1 MFGKVI
7 YFDEIKI
14 NEYKSALL
22 GKNSVK
28 INQIEVSDDKGIG
41 VNIPIAN
48 GSIKDNKSYTAEI
61 QNSLLL
67 ACNEFES
74 VLSEKQVDYSD
85 FTISEQYDIS
95 TTPRGYI
102 IKFNGILE
110 IPEGFDISETLH
122 KYKRFLLDESE
133 EFSAIIEGKSPS
145 IPLLVELD
153 NNLLCSKIDIEKLN
167 IDYVELEDYEN
178 IEVTILARMVSSNK
192 ISKKKAIYDPL
203 KDYITLNRQI
213 RREFA
218 NDRPEELAEIFVDED
233 YYMVEVIAMY
243 Q

>member
-7 YFDEIKI
+7 YFDEVKI

-41 VNIPIAN
+41 VSIPIAN
-48 GSIKDNKSYTAEI
+48 GSIKANKSYTAEI

-85 FTISEQYDIS
+85 FTVSEQYDIS

-110 IPEGFDISETLH
+110 IPEGVDISETLH
-122 KYKRFLLDESE
+122 KYKCFFDESE
-133 EFSAIIEGKSPS
+133 EFSALIEGKSLS

-178 IEVTILARMVSSNK
+178 IEITILARMISTNK

-203 KDYITLNRQI
+203 KDYITLNRQL

-218 NDRPEELAEIFVDED
+218 NDRPEELAEIFADED
-233 YYMVEVIAMY
+233 YYVVEVIAMY

>member
-1 MFGKVI
+1 MFGKII
-7 YFDEIKI
+7 YFDEEKI
-14 NEYKSALL
+14 IEYKSALL

-28 INQIEVSDDKGIG
+28 INQIDVSDDKGIG
-41 VNIPIAN
+41 ISIPIAN
-48 GSIKDNKSYTAEI
+48 GSVKANKSYKAEI

-67 ACNEFES
+67 ECNEFENA
-74 VLSEKQVDYSD
+74 LKEKQIDYSD

-102 IKFNGILE
+102 IKFDGILE

-122 KYKRFLLDESE
+122 KYKRFFVDGSDE
-133 EFSAIIEGKSPS
+133 FATLIEGKSPR

-153 NNLLCSKIDIEKLN
+153 NNLLCAKIDIEKLK

-178 IEVTILARMVSSNK
+178 IEITVLARMISSNK
-192 ISKKKAIYDPL
+192 ISKNKAIYDPL
-203 KDYITLNRQI
+203 KDYITLNRQL
-213 RREFA
+213 RRQFA
-218 NDRPEELAEIFVDED
+218 NDRPEELTEIFTDED
-233 YYMVEVIAMY
+233 YYVIEIIAMY